1 MPKTLLH
8 RTHPPTLLLTRLL
21 NSTKQVQRYFLTKR
35 AFVSR
40 SLTRRRERVGVRV
53 FVTKIGLDTSPH
65 LRPSLRPACGKGE
78 KDTTCQTTFS
88 AMLSSVRQESQSDK
102 DKNGALKTFKGNNGT
117 VQKILLHTVP
127 IHHIRMEA
135 NASVSSKSLPAST
148 LTARPGSGISD
159 TGRPDASTSTTS
171 SRTSSER
178 QELVG
183 TF

>member
-102 DKNGALKTFKGNNGT
+102 DKTVHLKLSKE
-117 VQKILLHTVP
+117 I
-127 IHHIRMEA
+127 MEPYKR
-135 NASVSSKSLPAST
+135 SCYIQYLF
-148 LTARPGSGISD
+148 
-159 TGRPDASTSTTS
+159 TTS
-171 SRTSSER
+171 EWKPMHLSVANLCLHR
-178 QELVG
+178 L
-183 TF
+183 